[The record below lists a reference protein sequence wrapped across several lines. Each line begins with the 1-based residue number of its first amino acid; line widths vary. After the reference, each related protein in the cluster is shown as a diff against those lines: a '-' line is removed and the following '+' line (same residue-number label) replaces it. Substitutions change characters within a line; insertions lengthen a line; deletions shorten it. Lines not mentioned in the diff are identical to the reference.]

1 MGSSTSNYYFS
12 YNATIPNQSLLVAE
26 SLSEANK
33 IIDAY
38 SYGIKFPF
46 VKNENGEIL
55 LRKPK
60 GERGGY
66 KWTYAKGGADD
77 SDSSIEDAAMREVKE
92 ETGLDIKINQ
102 FIGLYSSDN
111 NPVIIAAFSAKSI
124 GGKLYS
130 GYETDAVDL
139 IEIDSLSEFPF
150 EFDEKIYNDYLNII
164 RLNNWGVIWHKIYI
178 WLN

>member
-1 MGSSTSNYYFS
+1 MLDIFKYCYQCGK
-12 YNATIPNQSLLVAE
+12 
-26 SLSEANK
+26 SLSYKN
-33 IIDAY
+33 IDNNNIPYCDKCERVFY
-38 SYGIKFPF
+38 SDPKLVVVVLVEHNSKLVLIKRSFEPAMGKWCFPSGY
-46 VKNENGEIL
+46 VN
-55 LRKPK
+55 K
-60 GERGGY
+60 GE
-66 KWTYAKGGADD
+66 KVEK
-77 SDSSIEDAAMREVKE
+77 AAIREVKE

-111 NPVIIAAFSAKSI
+111 NPVIIAAFSAKPI